1 MISIIEQAIHLEV
14 TAEANYREAAQKTT
28 DASAC
33 KILEL
38 LADEESEHAK
48 ILRGMSDVANLEGS
62 DVLEKARTWV
72 RGVVEGGLLAISSDV
87 DLLAVLRRAMDIE
100 QMTEAF
106 YREQGSET
114 EDADISGLFGKLADI
129 EKAHFLFVG
138 SLVEY
143 FDRPNEWIE
152 NAEFGLRDEY

>member
-1 MISIIEQAIHLEV
+1 MTSVIEQAIHLET
-14 TAEANYREAAQKTT
+14 TAEANYREAARKTT
-28 DASAC
+28 DPSAG

-48 ILRGMSDVANLEGS
+48 ILRGMHGVGNLEDS
-62 DVLEKARTWV
+62 NVVDKAMTWV

-87 DLLAVLRRAMDIE
+87 DLLDVLRRAMDIE

-106 YREQGSET
+106 YRESGSKA
-114 EDADISGLFGKLADI
+114 EDEDIESLFGRLADI